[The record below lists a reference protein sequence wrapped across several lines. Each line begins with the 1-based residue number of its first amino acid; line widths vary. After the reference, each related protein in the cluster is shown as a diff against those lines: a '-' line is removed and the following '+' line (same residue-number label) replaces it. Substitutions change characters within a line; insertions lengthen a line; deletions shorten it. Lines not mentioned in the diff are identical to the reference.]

1 VLTFD
6 RRGQVG
12 EQEAMLVDIALD
24 DIALDRRGLTALSP
38 ARSRMTGPYHEKAGG
53 GARGQVHAGPARP
66 DGPRVLVPG
75 SAVTG

>member
-24 DIALDRRGLTALSP
+24 RRGLTALSP
-38 ARSRMTGPYHEKAGG
+38 ARSRITGPYHEKAGG
-53 GARGQVHAGPARP
+53 GARGQVHAGPDQP
-66 DGPRVLVPG
+66 DGPRVPVPG